1 MAINERITEN
11 LVRDHLRVHKYH
23 EIQSLKVE
31 EQSSDIVPIQR
42 ALRNASKTGKGG
54 RGAPEFIIS
63 DKDTPDF
70 VLVIEC
76 KAEVAFHETPSRSKP
91 VEYAVD
97 GVLHYAKH
105 LSKEFNVIAVAV
117 SGQTKSGLM
126 ISTYLHT
133 KNAEEPKKLVNRSG
147 ATIDEILK
155 WSDYINFATWDPQ
168 VVKIREFDLIDFSR
182 QIHNFMR
189 DYAKLTEAD
198 KPLVVSGTLIAL
210 QNMAFSNS
218 YDKYTPEELQKEWY
232 KVIQTELEKA
242 NIPKAKKN
250 QISQPYS
257 NIAVLPELGKATKEF
272 PRGILFELIR
282 ELNEKVAPFVSVYH
296 DFDVV
301 GQFYG
306 EFLKYTGGDKKGLGI
321 VLTPRHI
328 TDLFCRLANIQSKSR
343 ILDTC
348 AGTGGFLISAMH
360 RMVAHAKSDAEVAK
374 IKSEGLVG
382 IESLVNMY
390 ALAASN
396 MILRGDGKANLYQG
410 SCFDVDIAKAVKKH
424 KCDVGFLNPPYS
436 QGTQDLHE
444 LKFIQQALSLLEPK
458 SLCIAIVP
466 MSCAI
471 SKHPLRAEL
480 MKEHHLEAVMSM
492 PDDLFYPVGTVT
504 CIMVWRSGTPH
515 MKVNKKTW
523 FGYWKE
529 DGFTK
534 VKHRG
539 RVDTELTWESISAG
553 WVDTFRNRE
562 VIPGQSVLKMVG
574 PDDEWCAEA
583 YIETDYSQLDS
594 DYFVSTVKNHV
605 AYQIQKPLNQKLQNL
620 RPDEQGWRLFRLGD
634 LFDIKKGKRITKAQ
648 MKPGSTPFIS
658 SIDGNNGVSAYIS
671 QSPNHQGNTITVN
684 YDGSVAEAYYQETP
698 FWALDAVNV
707 LYPKFDMTKEVALFI
722 VSVIRREKYRFNY
735 GRKWHLERMLGSQIK
750 LPVDSRDELDFV
762 FMTNYI
768 RSMPESDKL

>member
-1 MAINERITEN
+1 VAINERITEN
-11 LVRDHLRVHKYH
+11 LVRDTLRLHNYYDLA
-23 EIQSLKVE
+23 SLKVE
-31 EQSSDIVPIQR
+31 EQSSEIVSIQK

-54 RGAPEFIIS
+54 RGAPEFIVS

-76 KAEVAFHETPSRSKP
+76 KAEVAFHESPSRNKP
-91 VEYAVD
+91 ADYAVD

-105 LSKEFNVIAVAV
+105 ISKEFNVIAVAV
-117 SGQTKSGLM
+117 SGRTKSGLM

-133 KNAEEPKKLVNRSG
+133 KNAEEPKLLENRAG
-147 ATIDEILK
+147 AAIDEILQ
-155 WSDYINFATWDPQ
+155 WTDYINFATWDPQ
-168 VVKIREFDLIDFSR
+168 VVKVREIDLIDFSR
-182 QIHNFMR
+182 QIHDFMR

-210 QNMAFSNS
+210 QNLAFSSS
-218 YDKYTPEELQKEWY
+218 YDRYTPEELQKEWY

-242 NIPKAKKN
+242 NIPKAKKT

-272 PRGILFELIR
+272 PRGILYELIK

-321 VLTPRHI
+321 VLTPRHV

-343 ILDTC
+343 VLDTC

-360 RMVAHAKSDAEVAK
+360 RMVSQAKSEAEVIK

-410 SCFDVDIAKAVKKH
+410 SCFDVEISKAVKKH

-436 QGTQDLHE
+436 QGSQDLHE
-444 LKFIQQALSLLEPK
+444 LKFVQHALNLLEPN
-458 SLCIAIVP
+458 SICIAIVP

-471 SKHPLRAEL
+471 SRHPLRAEL
-480 MKEHHLEAVMSM
+480 MKQHHLEAVMSM

-515 MKVNKKTW
+515 AKVNKKTW
-523 FGYWKE
+523 FGYWKH

-539 RVDTELTWESISAG
+539 RVDTESTWDSISAG
-553 WVDTFRNRE
+553 WVETFRNRE
-562 VIPGQSVLKMVG
+562 VIPGQSVLKFVG

-583 YIETDYSQLDS
+583 YIETDYSELDS

-605 AYQIQKPLNQKLQNL
+605 AYKIQKPLTQKFDNL
-620 RPDEQGWRLFRLGD
+620 RPDEQGWKLFKLEE
-634 LFDIKKGKRITKAQ
+634 LFEIKKGKRLTKAQ
-648 MKPGSTPFIS
+648 MKPGSTPFVS
-658 SIDGNNGVSAYIS
+658 SIDANNGVSAYIS
-671 QSPNHQGNTITVN
+671 QNPNHEGNTITVN
-684 YDGSVAEAYYQETP
+684 YDGSVAEAYYQESP

-722 VSVIRREKYRFNY
+722 VAVIRREKYRYNY

-750 LPVDSRDELDFV
+750 LPVKTDGSLNIE
-762 FMTNYI
+762 FMEKYI
-768 RSMPESDKL
+768 MSLPESEKL